1 LDLGP
6 IEGPLLLFGGPY
18 SNLQATQAMRRETE
32 RIGIPP
38 SRVICTGDIV
48 AYCAE
53 PDAVVREIRDWG
65 VTVVMGNCEESL
77 ATDSPDCGCG
87 FEDGTACSL
96 LSDSWYRF
104 STQNTGDGHRNWM
117 GELPR
122 SVRFNLADHTF
133 LVVHGAPSSINR
145 FIFESTPAAEKTRE
159 LKRADTD
166 VVIGGHCGI
175 PFGQRVGEKFW
186 LNSGA
191 IGMPANDGS
200 RDGWYLLLNPIDGGI
215 RAGWQRLR
223 YDWHRAQLA
232 MRQAGLA
239 NGYADTLGT
248 GLWPSMDVLPDDERS
263 RQGKALDPMP
273 LMLPAGKGPGIDS
286 GDLRNGT

>member
-1 LDLGP
+1 LDLGLAGEP
-6 IEGPLLLFGGPY
+6 VLLFGGPY
-18 SNLQATQAMRRETE
+18 SNLQATQAMRREAE
-32 RIGIPP
+32 RLGISP

-65 VTVVMGNCEESL
+65 VSVVMGNCEESL
-77 ATDSPDCGCG
+77 AADSPDCGCG

-104 STQNTGDGHRNWM
+104 STQNTGDGHRSWM

-122 SVRFNLADHTF
+122 SVRFRLADRTF

-145 FIFESTPAAEKTRE
+145 FIFDSTPAAEKVLE
-159 LKRADTD
+159 LKRAGAD

-175 PFGQRVGEKFW
+175 PFGQQVGERFW

-200 RDGWYLLLNPIDGGI
+200 RDGWYLLLSPFNGGT
-215 RAGWQRLR
+215 RVGWHRLR
-223 YDWHRAQLA
+223 YDWHRAQLV
-232 MRQAGLA
+232 MRQSGLA
-239 NGYADTLGT
+239 NGYADALGT

-263 RQGKALDPMP
+263 RQGKALDPIP
-273 LMLPAGKGPGIDS
+273 LMLPARGGPKIGR
-286 GDLRNGT
+286 GVL